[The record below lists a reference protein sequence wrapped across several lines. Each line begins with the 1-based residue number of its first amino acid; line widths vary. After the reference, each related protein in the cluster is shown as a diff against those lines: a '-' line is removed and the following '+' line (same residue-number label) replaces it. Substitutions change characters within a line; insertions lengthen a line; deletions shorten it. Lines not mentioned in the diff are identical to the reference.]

1 MLWLWIIIVLISS
14 TVASYLVN
22 ISAMTVI
29 GKKGNTVI
37 PVSLITKTFTWV
49 SFYIVGKI
57 TNWSIALIIMDI
69 IGDTIGDKCVAERWP
84 PMIYY
89 FLVPKKTK
97 KPTMKKIPKDVTTA

>member
-1 MLWLWIIIVLISS
+1 MMLLWIIIVFISS
-14 TVASYLVN
+14 TIASYLVN

-37 PVSLITKTFTWV
+37 PVSLITKTFTWI

-57 TNWSIALIIMDI
+57 TDWSIPLIIMDI

-89 FLVPKKTK
+89 FLVPKRNK
-97 KPTMKKIPKDVTTA
+97 KPAMKKTPVTTA